1 MRLVRAVATLFPEQ
15 HDILAPIADMV
26 LVPAYRSDSESQAA
40 VTQELVYVAGE
51 YDSARP
57 EQQVA
62 LSMLAAQEIL
72 SALTLSLS
80 PMKPY
85 ATQDWV
91 TPLGVLKLSATYRHS
106 STQGL
111 EQKQLTVVA
120 VLPDAGSG
128 RLWDGDMEKSA
139 RRSRPGAVDLTWLV
153 SDFAKPCFL
162 EVSLDGES
170 MPLNFSVQLLEK

>member
-1 MRLVRAVATLFPEQ
+1 
-15 HDILAPIADMV
+15 
-26 LVPAYRSDSESQAA
+26 
-40 VTQELVYVAGE
+40 
-51 YDSARP
+51 
-57 EQQVA
+57 
-62 LSMLAAQEIL
+62 
-72 SALTLSLS
+72 
-80 PMKPY
+80 MKPY
-85 ATQDWV
+85 ATQVLV